1 MLIQKHK
8 QEILKNIISLLENSL
23 SDNKSSES
31 SEIIKLEISIIK
43 SAITILRKTDPDSI
57 IVLISLNRRPNQ
69 PVP

>member
-1 MLIQKHK
+1 M
-8 QEILKNIISLLENSL
+8 KNIISLLENSL

>member
-1 MLIQKHK
+1 VLIQKHK